1 VRDKQL
7 APYAGFFLAYLVYAF
22 IILPWDRNFRA
33 RSEEDREYPVLF
45 TIIDKTWLLLL
56 CVFSLYFLHQEWR
69 SIKLD
74 GCAYFTSTNSFWNY
88 CDILPPIGIITI
100 TILDFFSHESS
111 ADDAM
116 VTVRYCIQGLVCFGM
131 WLKIFYFLRIYRDT
145 GFFVNMFVKV
155 VYEIKVFFLLY
166 ILILCAFAF
175 TFYIQAPSGISPLYF
190 LNQTYLI
197 GLGADDMD
205 WSEFPAPA
213 MMQLFYLGGTLFITI
228 VMLNLLIAI
237 ISEAYEEV
245 TAQQQE
251 ANDLERVQL
260 IADVA
265 DLIDEDK
272 REALALPNEYLI
284 RATVQDTNVEDPV
297 ISAKAAQ

>member
-1 VRDKQL
+1 MWPDENLLLDRVFDDSCKGQEVTIEFLDFPNLHRPQSVVAQELADSLADVGDRSIFKYKSIRALVSFRWGLTKQFVRDKQL

-33 RSEEDREYPVLF
+33 KSEADREYPLLF
-45 TIIDKTWLLLL
+45 AIIDKTWLLLL

-88 CDILPPIGIITI
+88 CDVLPPIGIITI

-116 VTVRYCIQGLVCFGM
+116 VTVRYGIQGLVCFGM

-145 GFFVNMFVKV
+145 GFFVNMFIKV

-166 ILILCAFAF
+166 VLILCAFAF
-175 TFYIQAPSGISPLYF
+175 TFYI
-190 LNQTYLI
+190 
-197 GLGADDMD
+197 
-205 WSEFPAPA
+205 
-213 MMQLFYLGGTLFITI
+213 
-228 VMLNLLIAI
+228 
-237 ISEAYEEV
+237 
-245 TAQQQE
+245 
-251 ANDLERVQL
+251 
-260 IADVA
+260 
-265 DLIDEDK
+265 
-272 REALALPNEYLI
+272 
-284 RATVQDTNVEDPV
+284 
-297 ISAKAAQ
+297 